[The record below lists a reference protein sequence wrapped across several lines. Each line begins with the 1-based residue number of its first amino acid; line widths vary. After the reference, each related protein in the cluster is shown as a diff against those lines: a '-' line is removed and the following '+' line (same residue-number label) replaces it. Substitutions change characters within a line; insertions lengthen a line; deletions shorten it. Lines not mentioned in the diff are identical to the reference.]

1 VIPDAH
7 EGLKNAARKTFQG
20 SSWQRCRVHFARNVM
35 ARVPKAHQ
43 DVVAAALRT
52 VFVHPNRDE
61 ISAAWDLSGRSTAR
75 ASLYPPTQGEIPM
88 ARSPS
93 KILTAAE
100 LRTQKKELKL
110 EVSQAAGTIKLA
122 ERAIKE
128 AQKTLAAQSK
138 TAEAALAAAQKAHIA
153 ALKQAN
159 KDFAAVEKTQNK
171 LILDASKTSS
181 KAEARVAALA
191 PADAGVAA

>member
-1 VIPDAH
+1 
-7 EGLKNAARKTFQG
+7 
-20 SSWQRCRVHFARNVM
+20 
-35 ARVPKAHQ
+35 
-43 DVVAAALRT
+43 
-52 VFVHPNRDE
+52 
-61 ISAAWDLSGRSTAR
+61 
-75 ASLYPPTQGEIPM
+75 M

-191 PADAGVAA
+191 PVDAGVTA